1 MAKSSGV
8 TKPVNDSF
16 YDPAVTEHDPAVGK
30 LLLLGED
37 YGDYGAIASTMVGTR
52 AAAAISVGAVDDSP
66 AQQWKY
72 DRDVQNEDALCVIE
86 AGTWA
91 GYAVADA
98 HYGPE
103 SSHMLISRL
112 HDIWSKIAPLDLNH
126 LGQMVEFLRNGDL
139 PRTES
144 ETTLLIAVYDRIARK
159 GYGISFGDSSFVVV
173 GPGRTAEPL
182 NERDHRYVTA
192 ADRSSLLHGSAFKF
206 SAEPGDLLLAYT
218 DGIDECHYRSP
229 RTSVRPGHV
238 SALAA
243 GVGNDPLATVDGLC
257 RLALGGVD
265 GNPGG
270 EDNIAIIA
278 ASA

>member
-1 MAKSSGV
+1 
-8 TKPVNDSF
+8 
-16 YDPAVTEHDPAVGK
+16 
-30 LLLLGED
+30 
-37 YGDYGAIASTMVGTR
+37 
-52 AAAAISVGAVDDSP
+52 
-66 AQQWKY
+66 
-72 DRDVQNEDALCVIE
+72 
-86 AGTWA
+86 
-91 GYAVADA
+91 
-98 HYGPE
+98 
-103 SSHMLISRL
+103 
-112 HDIWSKIAPLDLNH
+112 
-126 LGQMVEFLRNGDL
+126 
-139 PRTES
+139 
-144 ETTLLIAVYDRIARK
+144 
-159 GYGISFGDSSFVVV
+159 
-173 GPGRTAEPL
+173 
-182 NERDHRYVTA
+182 VTA